1 MDFSVHLASKK
12 SKIELTF
19 GSAGGNLCVGK
30 YEKLNP
36 FPVSEFVER
45 LVAT

>member
-1 MDFSVHLASKK
+1 VLSVVVDILSQCGDVT
-12 SKIELTF
+12 TF

-36 FPVSEFVER
+36 FPVSEMFER